1 MIPLLGGTEKRQIH
15 REKARQRLPVA
26 GGRRKGDLLSNGYG
40 VNVRDDDKV
49 LGTDSGDWVHTAL

>member
-1 MIPLLGGTEKRQIH
+1 MIPLLGGTEKRHH

-40 VNVRDDDKV
+40 VTLEMMIKFF
-49 LGTDSGDWVHTAL
+49 GDR